1 MGLNHLLQCEIC
13 MWMTVTI
20 SDFSDYCQS
29 EFLNDYIIAYTT
41 EKLFRNLAFL
51 SHQKVAKVGWKK
63 YNIQFGSPSNIMLA
77 PSRLTSLG
85 FDLARFMYRKAIVV
99 Y

>member
-1 MGLNHLLQCEIC
+1 

-41 EKLFRNLAFL
+41 EKLVRKLAFL
-51 SHQKVAKVGWKK
+51 SHQKVAKIGRAHV
-63 YNIQFGSPSNIMLA
+63 
-77 PSRLTSLG
+77 
-85 FDLARFMYRKAIVV
+85 
-99 Y
+99 